1 MAELKLSVAL
11 AVISGSQDC
20 RKVVVSC
27 SLLRT
32 LVFRDTFWGKKG
44 SFGVL

>member
-11 AVISGSQDC
+11 AVNSGSQDC
-20 RKVVVSC
+20 RKMVVSW

-32 LVFRDTFWGKKG
+32 LVFRDTFWGEN
-44 SFGVL
+44 GVLGVL